1 MEYKISEFK
10 LILLILRIRGN
21 LPYQQTTNYYLLFYR
36 ARYPTKAI
44 SLSHAE
50 ISKQWREVENCK
62 PSDATWEKWLRPPRF
77 FRQLNQGRERTF
89 EINVAVQ
96 DAPSLRH

>member
-1 MEYKISEFK
+1 MEYNGYKISEFK

-36 ARYPTKAI
+36 ARYPTEAI
-44 SLSHAE
+44 SLSHVE

-62 PSDATWEKWLRPPRF
+62 LMQHGKSGLDHRDF
-77 FRQLNQGRERTF
+77 FVNLTKVGREH
-89 EINVAVQ
+89 
-96 DAPSLRH
+96 SK